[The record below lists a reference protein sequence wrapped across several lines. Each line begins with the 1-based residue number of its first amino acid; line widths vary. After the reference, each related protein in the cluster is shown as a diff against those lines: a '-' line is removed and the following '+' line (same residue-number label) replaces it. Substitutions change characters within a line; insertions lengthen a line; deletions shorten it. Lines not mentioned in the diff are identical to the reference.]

1 MGGSGCGNGLLDA
14 NAAVQHVLNNRP
26 TVTAVL
32 QGSASGVRPGTS
44 FTLVGEVKAAGGR
57 TAAASGMR
65 WRQTAGA
72 PVTIP
77 ANAGATVTLT
87 APSATGPV
95 AFEFVGSDVAGYS
108 ASAAVT
114 IPVNAPPVMFT
125 PTVNSVMAGQPLSGS
140 VRGTD
145 PEGDPITYVLVAGP
159 PGLTINASTGAW
171 SWTPA
176 SAGTF
181 GVTVMPV
188 DSFGNGTPV
197 NFNISVTADPNKK
210 DDGGGGA
217 LSGWLAL
224 LLAIPALRRRR

>member
-1 MGGSGCGNGLLDA
+1 
-14 NAAVQHVLNNRP
+14 
-26 TVTAVL
+26 
-32 QGSASGVRPGTS
+32 
-44 FTLVGEVKAAGGR
+44 
-57 TAAASGMR
+57 
-65 WRQTAGA
+65 
-72 PVTIP
+72 
-77 ANAGATVTLT
+77 
-87 APSATGPV
+87 
-95 AFEFVGSDVAGYS
+95 
-108 ASAAVT
+108 
-114 IPVNAPPVMFT
+114 
-125 PTVNSVMAGQPLSGS
+125 MAGQPLSGS

-171 SWTPA
+171 SWTPS

-217 LSGWLAL
+217 LAWWLLPL
-224 LLAIPALRRRR
+224 LPAARLRLRLRRS